1 MPNKRSR
8 LSYYITSN
16 LFFGRQSTVIQVSI
30 VAILLQLLQT
40 GSQDGLRR
48 WNHPN
53 QGRARQDQEEA
64 GAGEASSS

>member
-1 MPNKRSR
+1 MPNKWSR

-16 LFFGRQSTVIQVSI
+16 LFFGRQSTVIQVSN
-30 VAILLQLLQT
+30 VILLQLLQA